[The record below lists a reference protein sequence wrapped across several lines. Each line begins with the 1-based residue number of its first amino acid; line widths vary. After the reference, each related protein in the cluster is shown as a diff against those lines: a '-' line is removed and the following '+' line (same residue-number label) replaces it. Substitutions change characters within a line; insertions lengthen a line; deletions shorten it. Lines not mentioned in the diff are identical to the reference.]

1 MQGECNY
8 IIILKNRAK
17 TIFQQIDKVKYI
29 FKQLSSNYYV
39 ILKYRLK
46 IRERRKYVVEANIAL
61 ETSFREIKDHLDDL
75 HDSNSHVQEIT
86 ILCGFALALLSF
98 NNWNRSVV
106 QGSAML
112 TIGFVV
118 ILLGFF
124 MMNYYRKC
132 NSDMKDLESLL
143 ISSTSGKPD
152 LTYGNM
158 NQIEEYMKSG
168 MICIRLVYGAR
179 LINSILAGII
189 IISILMIL

>member
-61 ETSFREIKDHLDDL
+61 ETSFKEIKDHLDDL

-112 TIGFVV
+112 IVGFIV

>member
-112 TIGFVV
+112 IVGFIV

>member
-46 IRERRKYVVEANIAL
+46 IRERRKYVVETNIAL

-112 TIGFVV
+112 IVGFIV

>member
-46 IRERRKYVVEANIAL
+46 IRERRKYVVETNIAL

-98 NNWNRSVV
+98 INWNRSVV

-112 TIGFVV
+112 AIGFVV

-158 NQIEEYMKSG
+158 NQIEEYMKIQSN
-168 MICIRLVYGAR
+168 LKF
-179 LINSILAGII
+179 
-189 IISILMIL
+189 

>member
-1 MQGECNY
+1 M
-8 IIILKNRAK
+8 
-17 TIFQQIDKVKYI
+17 
-29 FKQLSSNYYV
+29 
-39 ILKYRLK
+39 
-46 IRERRKYVVEANIAL
+46 EANIAL
-61 ETSFREIKDHLDDL
+61 ETSFKEIKDHLDDL

-112 TIGFVV
+112 AIGFVV

-132 NSDMKDLESLL
+132 DSDMKDLESLL

>member
-106 QGSAML
+106 QGSAMFI
-112 TIGFVV
+112 IGFVV

-124 MMNYYRKC
+124 MMNYYKKC
-132 NSDMKDLESLL
+132 DSDMKDLESLL

>member
-46 IRERRKYVVEANIAL
+46 IRERRKYVVETNIAL

>member
-1 MQGECNY
+1 M
-8 IIILKNRAK
+8 
-17 TIFQQIDKVKYI
+17 
-29 FKQLSSNYYV
+29 

-98 NNWNRSVV
+98 INWNRSVV

-112 TIGFVV
+112 TVGFIV

-132 NSDMKDLESLL
+132 DSDMKDLESLL

>member
-46 IRERRKYVVEANIAL
+46 IRERRKYVVETNIAL

-98 NNWNRSVV
+98 TNWNRSVV

-112 TIGFVV
+112 AIGFVV

>member
-29 FKQLSSNYYV
+29 FEQLSSNYYV

-46 IRERRKYVVEANIAL
+46 IRERRKYVVETNIAL

-112 TIGFVV
+112 AIGFVV

>member
-29 FKQLSSNYYV
+29 FEQLSSNYYV

-46 IRERRKYVVEANIAL
+46 IRERRKYVVETNIAL

-106 QGSAML
+106 QGLAMFA
-112 TIGFVV
+112 IGFVV

>member
-46 IRERRKYVVEANIAL
+46 IRERRKYVVETNIAL
-61 ETSFREIKDHLDDL
+61 ETSFKEIKDHLDDL

-112 TIGFVV
+112 IVGFIV

>member
-39 ILKYRLK
+39 ILNYRLK

-86 ILCGFALALLSF
+86 ILCGFTLALLSF
-98 NNWNRSVV
+98 TNWNRSVV

-112 TIGFVV
+112 AIGFVV

-132 NSDMKDLESLL
+132 DSDMKDLESLL

>member
-61 ETSFREIKDHLDDL
+61 ETSFKEIKDHLDDL

>member
-106 QGSAML
+106 QGLTML
-112 TIGFVV
+112 IVGFIV